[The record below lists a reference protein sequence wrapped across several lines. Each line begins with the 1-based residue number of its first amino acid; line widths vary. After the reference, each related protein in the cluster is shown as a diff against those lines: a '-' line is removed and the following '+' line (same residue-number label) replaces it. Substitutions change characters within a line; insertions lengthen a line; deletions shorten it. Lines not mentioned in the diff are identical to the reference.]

1 MSNKSAGGIFNSRIK
16 TNKIL
21 PLIGVYDVFSA
32 LVASKYF
39 DGIFVSGFSTAA
51 SAYGL
56 PDIGFVNWRDQVD
69 ISTRIRHVLPNKHIL
84 VDIDDGFGD
93 EVIASNTVKLLENSN
108 LSAVMMEDQ
117 RRPRMCGHFEN
128 KQVLPVD
135 EYLIKLK
142 TVLSVRNDI
151 FVIARTDAPTG
162 KTYNAIRSIDGF
174 GRAVKYAEAGAD
186 GVMVEAITDL
196 DAVYKLSNEID
207 CPIMVNQLQGGK
219 SPNWTLQEL
228 EDAGVSIVIYSTPSL
243 FSAQYGMETFFKS
256 MKENGVMPTNG
267 TVAMDDCV
275 DLLKTS
281 MDL

>member
-56 PDIGFVNWRDQVD
+56 PDVGFVNWRDQID
-69 ISTRIRHVLPNKHIL
+69 ISTRIRHVLPDKHIL

-93 EVIASNTVKLLENSN
+93 EVIASNTVKFLENNN

-117 RRPRMCGHFEN
+117 RRPRMCGHFDN

-162 KTYNAIRSIDGF
+162 RTYNAIKSIDGF
-174 GRAVKYAEAGAD
+174 TRAVKYAEAGAD

-267 TVAMDDCV
+267 TGTMDDCV
-275 DLLKTS
+275 D
-281 MDL
+281 

>member
-1 MSNKSAGGIFNSRIK
+1 MNDVNSAGGLFQSRINTK
-16 TNKIL
+16 KIL

-56 PDIGFVNWRDQVD
+56 PDVGFVNWRDQID
-69 ISTRIRHVLPNKHIL
+69 ISTRMRHVLPDSHIL

-93 EVIASNTVKLLENSN
+93 EVIASNTVKSLENNN

-117 RRPRMCGHFEN
+117 RRPRMCGHFDN
-128 KQVLPVD
+128 KEVLSID
-135 EYLIKLK
+135 EYLVKLK
-142 TVLSVRNDI
+142 TVLSIRNDI
-151 FVIARTDAPTG
+151 FVIARTDTLTPA
-162 KTYNAIRSIDGF
+162 DGF
-174 GRAVKYAEAGAD
+174 TRAVKYAEAGAN
-186 GVMVEAITDL
+186 GIMVEAITDL
-196 DAVYKLSNEID
+196 DVVYKLSHEVD

-219 SPNWTLQEL
+219 SPNWSLQEL

-256 MKENGVMPTNG
+256 MKETGIMPTNG
-267 TVAMDDCV
+267 TVEMNDCV
-275 DLLKTS
+275 KMLKTPTK
-281 MDL
+281 D

>member
-39 DGIFVSGFSTAA
+39 DGIFVSGFSTTA

-56 PDIGFVNWRDQVD
+56 PDVGFVNWRDQID
-69 ISTRIRHVLPNKHIL
+69 ISTRIRHVLPDKHIL

-93 EVIASNTVKLLENSN
+93 EVIASNTVKFLENNN

-117 RRPRMCGHFEN
+117 RRPRMCGHFDN

-162 KTYNAIRSIDGF
+162 RTYNAIKSIDGF
-174 GRAVKYAEAGAD
+174 TRAVKYAEAGAD

-267 TVAMDDCV
+267 TVTMDDCV

-281 MDL
+281 ADL

>member
-1 MSNKSAGGIFNSRIK
+1 MIIKSAGELFKTRIK

-21 PLIGVYDVFSA
+21 QLIGVYDVFSA
-32 LVASKYF
+32 LIASKYF

-56 PDIGFVNWRDQVD
+56 PDVGFVNWRDQVD
-69 ISTRIRHVLPNKHIL
+69 ISTRIRHVLPDSHIL

-93 EVIASNTVKLLENSN
+93 EIIASNTVKSLENNN

-117 RRPRMCGHFEN
+117 RRPRMCGHFDN
-128 KQVLPVD
+128 KEVLPID

-142 TVLSVRNDI
+142 AVISIRNDI
-151 FVIARTDAPTG
+151 FVIARTDTLTPT
-162 KTYNAIRSIDGF
+162 DGF
-174 GRAVKYAEAGAD
+174 IRAVNYAEAGAN
-186 GVMVEAITDL
+186 GIMVEAITDL
-196 DAVYKLSNEID
+196 DVVYKLSNEVD

-219 SPNWTLQEL
+219 SPNWSLQEL

-256 MKENGVMPTNG
+256 MKENGIMPTNG
-267 TVAMDDCV
+267 TVGMDDCV
-275 DLLKTS
+275 NMLKTPIR
-281 MDL
+281 D

>member
-1 MSNKSAGGIFNSRIK
+1 MSNNLSAGTLFQTRVS

-56 PDIGFVNWRDQVD
+56 PDVGFVNWRDQID
-69 ISTRIRHVLPNKHIL
+69 IATRIRHVLPKEHIL

-93 EVIASNTVKLLENSN
+93 EVIASNTVKSLENNN

-117 RRPRMCGHFEN
+117 RRPRMCGHFDN
-128 KQVLPVD
+128 KEVLSVN

-142 TVLSVRNDI
+142 TVLSVKNDI
-151 FVIARTDAPTG
+151 FVIARTD
-162 KTYNAIRSIDGF
+162 SIDVNDGF
-174 GRAVKYAEAGAD
+174 NRAVAYADAGAS

-196 DAVYKLSNEID
+196 DIVYKLSNEIN

-219 SPNWTLQEL
+219 SPNWSLQEL

-256 MKENGVMPTNG
+256 MKENGIMPNNG
-267 TVAMDDCV
+267 TVEMNDCV
-275 DLLKTS
+275 SLLKTPK
-281 MDL
+281 DL

>member
-1 MSNKSAGGIFNSRIK
+1 
-16 TNKIL
+16 
-21 PLIGVYDVFSA
+21 LIGVYDVFSA
-32 LVASKYF
+32 LIASKYF

-56 PDIGFVNWRDQVD
+56 PDVGFVNWRDQVD

-93 EVIASNTVKLLENSN
+93 EVIASNTVKVLENNN

-117 RRPRMCGHFEN
+117 RRPRMCGHFDN
-128 KQVLPVD
+128 KEVLPIG
-135 EYLIKLK
+135 EYLVKLK

-151 FVIARTDAPTG
+151 FVVARTDTLTPT
-162 KTYNAIRSIDGF
+162 DGLK
-174 GRAVKYAEAGAD
+174 RAVKYAEAGAS
-186 GVMVEAITDL
+186 GVMVEAIADL
-196 DAVYKLSNEID
+196 ELVYKLSNEVD

-219 SPNWTLQEL
+219 SPNWSLQEL

-256 MKENGVMPTNG
+256 MKENGIMPTNG
-267 TVAMDDCV
+267 TVDMDDCV
-275 DLLKTS
+275 KMLKTPTTN
-281 MDL
+281 L